1 MKRAFKT
8 RPFTR
13 WMRKTQLTDENL
25 RGSVKEM
32 SEGLIDADLGGGL
45 VKKRIGLSGRGKSG
59 GARTIVATNK
69 GDRWFFLYGFEKTEK
84 SNISQQDADDL
95 KLIGSKYLKLD
106 EAALAAAIADE
117 HLQEIEL

>member
-1 MKRAFKT
+1 
-8 RPFTR
+8 
-13 WMRKTQLTDENL
+13 MRKTQLTDENL